1 MPAPSPHGFSRPL
14 WPRPLTLAAGTTV
27 LRALPAEP
35 ILAAAVGGMARGASS
50 LDTALTCLHRCGE
63 GGTTRALALAFDS
76 AILGTEPTE
85 AELATAK
92 AVGAHG
98 AASLDTALRSRLH
111 RRCSNRGTP
120 LAVALAAKTAVGR
133 AGPAKAELAAA

>member
-1 MPAPSPHGFSRPL
+1 
-14 WPRPLTLAAGTTV
+14 
-27 LRALPAEP
+27 LPAEP
-35 ILAAAVGGMARGASS
+35 ILAAAVGGMAQGASS

-63 GGTTRALALAFDS
+63 GGTTRALALASDP

-98 AASLDTALRSRLH
+98 AASLDTALHSCLH

-133 AGPAKAELAAA
+133 AGPAKAELAVA

>member
-1 MPAPSPHGFSRPL
+1 VLAPPPHGFHDRYGPGHWL
-14 WPRPLTLAAGTTV
+14 WQPAPQYSGPCPQNPYWLQQLGGWHGAPPAWTPHSPAFTAA
-27 LRALPAEP
+27 
-35 ILAAAVGGMARGASS
+35 ARGAP
-50 LDTALTCLHRCGE
+50 
-63 GGTTRALALAFDS
+63 LALASDP
-76 AILGTEPTE
+76 AILGTEPTK

-92 AVGAHG
+92 AIGAHG